1 MCTSLLNKKIE
12 PILNMKKLANYCYPI
27 IFLCFSAIFQ
37 DAKAQSVEVVIHENG
52 TERKENIE
60 LPKSMTYPLDSLLN
74 DWKAKNYI
82 DLGKDCSTAETNP
95 QFSDSVYIDRLSRIP
110 AIMEMPYNEIVRK
123 FIDMYAERLR
133 NQVSFM
139 LSACNFY
146 MPIFEEALDAYG
158 LPLELKYLPI
168 IESALNPSAVSR
180 AGATGLWQFMI
191 GTAKIYGLESNS
203 LVDERRDPI
212 KATWAA
218 ARYLKEM
225 YDIYGDWNLVIAAY
239 NCGPGTINKAIRRAG
254 GETDYWKIYNYLPKE
269 TRGYVPAFIAAN
281 YIMTYYCNHNICPM
295 ETNIPASTDTVQITK
310 NLHFEQIADICK
322 VPMDEIKSLNPQYK
336 KEIIPGH
343 VKPYTLRLPINSI
356 SAFID
361 NQDTIYAH
369 RADELFRNRKTVTV
383 QEPATRKQVKA
394 VAGKGQLTN
403 YTIKKGDTLSTIAEK
418 FGVRISDLRAWN
430 GISGNRITAGKRL
443 KIYK

>member
-1 MCTSLLNKKIE
+1 
-12 PILNMKKLANYCYPI
+12 MKKLVNYCSI
-27 IFLCFSAIFQ
+27 IFLLLVATSQ
-37 DAKAQSVEVVIHENG
+37 VKAQSVDVVIRENG
-52 TERKENIE
+52 TERKESID
-60 LPKSMTYPLDSLLN
+60 LPKSMAYPLDSLLN

-82 DLGKDCSTAETNP
+82 DLGKDCSTAEINP
-95 QFSDSVYIDRLSRIP
+95 LFSDSVYIDRLSRIP
-110 AIMEMPYNEIVRK
+110 AIMEMPYNDIIRK
-123 FIDMYAERLR
+123 FIDMYAGRLR

-158 LPLELKYLPI
+158 LPLELRYLPI

-180 AGATGLWQFMI
+180 AGASGLWQFMI
-191 GTAKIYGLESNS
+191 GTGKIYGLESNS

-239 NCGPGTINKAIRRAG
+239 NCGPGTINKAIRRAN

-281 YIMTYYCNHNICPM
+281 YVMTYYCDHNICPM
-295 ETNIPASTDTVQITK
+295 ETNIPASTDTVQVNK
-310 NLHFEQIADICK
+310 NLHFEQIADLCN
-322 VPMDEIKSLNPQYK
+322 VPLDQIKSLNPQYK
-336 KEIIPGH
+336 KQMIPGDS
-343 VKPYTLRLPINSI
+343 KPYTLRLPIDAI
-356 SAFID
+356 STFID
-361 NQDTIYAH
+361 KQDTIYTH
-369 RADELFRNRKTVTV
+369 RADELFRNRKTVAVKDIT
-383 QEPATRKQVKA
+383 PATRKTTSA
-394 VAGKGQLTN
+394 VAGKGNLTY
-403 YTIKKGDTLSTIAEK
+403 YTIKSGDTLSTIARK
-418 FGVRISDLRAWN
+418 YGVTIKDIQRWN
-430 GISGNRITAGKRL
+430 GMSSTKIAAGKRL